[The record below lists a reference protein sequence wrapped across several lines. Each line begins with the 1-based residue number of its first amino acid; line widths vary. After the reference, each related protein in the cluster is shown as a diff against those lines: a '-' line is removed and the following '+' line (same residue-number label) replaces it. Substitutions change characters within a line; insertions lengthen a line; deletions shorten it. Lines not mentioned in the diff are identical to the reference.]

1 MTWMKFFGETLL
13 AVLVS
18 ASAVGLAFGWA
29 IICQHYDW
37 GLLALF
43 APLGVGVFLVMVM
56 AMKERGGA

>member
-1 MTWMKFFGETLL
+1 MTWMEFFRETFL

-18 ASAVGLAFGWA
+18 VGAVGLVLGWA
-29 IICQHYDW
+29 MICQHYDW
-37 GLLALF
+37 GLLGLF